1 MAGQIGA
8 AEAFMARNWR
18 VMGIAAIAALIVFYT
33 ARKQVGKINDEVS
46 VTMSLIGQPAPDFSL
61 TDLGGRTVQLS
72 SLKGKVVLLDFWA
85 TWCGPCKLSLP
96 HIQKVADDGGLAK
109 RGLQVFAVNEKDAKP
124 LVQAFMNDNH
134 FSFPVLLDTDG
145 LMNEEYKLAGIPT
158 TVVIGKDGKVKN
170 AWIGY
175 SDDSDDEVD
184 QALDQALN
192 AS

>member
-1 MAGQIGA
+1 MG
-8 AEAFMARNWR
+8 RNWR
-18 VMGIAAIAALIVFYT
+18 VMGIAVIAALIVFFT
-33 ARKQVGKINDEVS
+33 ARKQVGKINDEFS

-61 TDLGGRTVQLS
+61 TDLDGKTVQLS

-96 HIQKVADDGGLAK
+96 HLQKVADDGGLAK

-145 LMNEEYKLAGIPT
+145 LMNEEYKIAGIPT
-158 TVVIGKDGKVKN
+158 TVIVGKDGHIKN

-175 SDDSDDEVD
+175 GDDSDDEVD